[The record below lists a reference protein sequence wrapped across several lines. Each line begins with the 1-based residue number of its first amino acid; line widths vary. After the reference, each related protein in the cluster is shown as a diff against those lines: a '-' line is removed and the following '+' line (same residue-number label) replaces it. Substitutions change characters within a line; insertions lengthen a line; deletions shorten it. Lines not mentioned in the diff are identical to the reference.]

1 MLDKLD
7 DYEHY
12 KLLSE
17 LVERYINQLD
27 YYNNIDKD
35 TIYSNVISKN
45 WDKLNDGSI
54 KNIEA
59 YLYTATKN
67 AIIDEKK
74 KEAKLVQ
81 FDNDIAKLSYTED
94 HTQMDTEKLYN
105 TIYRLIDLMI
115 ANDTTIKNE
124 SNKQKLKDICYNV
137 IDNRL
142 NYQTQVYKFKNNLP
156 MVKLYKKIF
165 LAIHD
170 LLII

>member
-67 AIIDEKK
+67 AIIDEK
-74 KEAKLVQ
+74 
-81 FDNDIAKLSYTED
+81 
-94 HTQMDTEKLYN
+94 
-105 TIYRLIDLMI
+105 
-115 ANDTTIKNE
+115 
-124 SNKQKLKDICYNV
+124 
-137 IDNRL
+137 
-142 NYQTQVYKFKNNLP
+142 
-156 MVKLYKKIF
+156 
-165 LAIHD
+165 
-170 LLII
+170 